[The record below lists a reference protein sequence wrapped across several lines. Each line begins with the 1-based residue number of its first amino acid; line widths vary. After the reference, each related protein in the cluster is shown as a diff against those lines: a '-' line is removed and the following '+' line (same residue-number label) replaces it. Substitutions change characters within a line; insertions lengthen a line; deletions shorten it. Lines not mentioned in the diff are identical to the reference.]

1 MAVMENR
8 SHVRRYGTGDRLE
21 HSATRGWEK
30 AVQQRFLGLT
40 AAIAA
45 LGMTAVL
52 SGCGSGS
59 GSGDV
64 TLKVVAANY
73 DPNDGPSNQQYWDKL
88 AAAFEA
94 KNPHIKVDVSV
105 YSWKVI
111 DAKVAEMV
119 KSGHAPDIAQLD
131 SYADYAHQGKLYS
144 ADDLLSIE
152 VQANFLSSL
161 SDAGEQDRVQYGM
174 PFVASTRLLFY
185 NEKMFSEAGLKAPKT
200 WAELKSDAEV
210 LKARGVKYPY
220 ALPLGTEEA
229 QVEAVQWLLSGDGG
243 LTDGVGTYTIDSTQ
257 NVKTFDWLKNDLV
270 GAKLTGPV
278 APARFDRRQA
288 YAAFTQG
295 QVGMLNGHP
304 QLVQQAVKKGIKVG
318 MVPMPGISGPTKA
331 DMGVAD
337 WIMGFKQNGHR
348 AQIGAF
354 LDDVFSDKNVLDL
367 TRQYN
372 LLPTTTSA
380 SGTLADDPRHK
391 SLKTFLNELP
401 NSQLAPVGK
410 TSWAEVS
417 DAMKK
422 EIGKAVAPGGNP
434 ASVLNQIQSEA
445 AAAQNA
451 E

>member
-1 MAVMENR
+1 MGLSAAV
-8 SHVRRYGTGDRLE
+8 
-21 HSATRGWEK
+21 
-30 AVQQRFLGLT
+30 
-40 AAIAA
+40 AA
-45 LGMTAVL
+45 LGMTAAL
-52 SGCGSGS
+52 SGCGSDS

-73 DPNDGPSNQQYWDKL
+73 DPNDGPSNQQYWDGL

-131 SYADYAHQGKLYS
+131 SYADYAAQGKLYS

-152 VQANFLSSL
+152 VQSNFLTSL

-185 NEKMFSEAGLKAPKT
+185 NKKMFADAGLKAPKT
-200 WAELKSDAEV
+200 WDDLKSDAEV

-229 QVEAVQWLLSGDGG
+229 QVEATQWLLSGDGG
-243 LTDGVGTYTIDSTQ
+243 LTDGVGTYTIDSPQ

-270 GAKLTGPV
+270 GAGLTGPV
-278 APARFDRRQA
+278 APADFDRRQA

-304 QLVQQAVKKGIKVG
+304 QLVQQAVRKGIEVG
-318 MVPMPGISGPTKA
+318 MVPMPGISGPTKS

-348 AQIGAF
+348 TQIGTF

-391 SLKTFLNELP
+391 SLKTFLDELP
-401 NSQLAPVGK
+401 NSQLPPVGK
-410 TSWAEVS
+410 TSWSVVS
-417 DAMKK
+417 DDMKK
-422 EIGKAVAPGGNP
+422 GIGKAVQPGGNP